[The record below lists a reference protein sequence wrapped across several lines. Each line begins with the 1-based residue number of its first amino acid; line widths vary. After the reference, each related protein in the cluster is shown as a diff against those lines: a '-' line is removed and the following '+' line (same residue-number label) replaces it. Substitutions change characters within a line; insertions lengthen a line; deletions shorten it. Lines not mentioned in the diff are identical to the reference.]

1 MSNTC
6 RDLLQSIRGLGVSL
20 AIDDFGTGFSSL
32 IMLKH
37 FPINTLKIDPAFIK
51 DLPRAAN
58 DVAIMKAII
67 TMAQSLELN
76 VTAEGVENTER
87 RDFLGALECD
97 GVQGFLYSRPLPA
110 EKNTAGTVVLARG

>member
-87 RDFLGALECD
+87 RDFLGVLECD

-110 EKNTAGTVVLARG
+110 EKNTAGTAVFARG